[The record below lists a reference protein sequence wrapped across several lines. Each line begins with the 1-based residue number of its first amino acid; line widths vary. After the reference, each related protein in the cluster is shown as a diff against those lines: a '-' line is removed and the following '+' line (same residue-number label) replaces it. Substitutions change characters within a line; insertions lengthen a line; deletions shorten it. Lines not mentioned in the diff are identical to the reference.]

1 MKSKTITLKVT
12 NSQEFVENVL
22 DVMYSIGDKGADS
35 IHVLRHKIEDEL
47 KIKFEDVTDEKL
59 LNKTIT
65 ATKATAKLWNE
76 TFVRIRKMNDII
88 KNVVNLG
95 YDEKENTECRRTE
108 ETQIPCGCPEA

>member
-12 NSQEFVENVL
+12 NPVNFAENVI

-35 IHVLRHKIEDEL
+35 IHILCHKTEDEL

-59 LNKTIT
+59 LNKTIA
-65 ATKATAKLWNE
+65 ATKAAAKLWNE
-76 TFVRIRKMNDII
+76 IFARIRKMNDII

-95 YDEKENTECRRTE
+95 YDEKENTECERAE
-108 ETQIPCGCPEA
+108 ETPVSCGREEA

>member
-12 NSQEFVENVL
+12 NSKAFVENVL
-22 DVMYSIGDKGADS
+22 NVMYSIGDKGADS
-35 IHVLRHKIEDEL
+35 IHVLCYKIEDEL

-76 TFVRIRKMNDII
+76 TFVRIRKINDII

-95 YDEKENTECRRTE
+95 YDEEKNTECRRAE
-108 ETQIPCGCPEA
+108 ETPVSRGREEA

>member
-1 MKSKTITLKVT
+1 MKSKTITIKVT

-76 TFVRIRKMNDII
+76 TFVRIRKINDII

-95 YDEKENTECRRTE
+95 YDEKENTECRRAE

>member
-1 MKSKTITLKVT
+1 MKSKTITIKVT

-95 YDEKENTECRRTE
+95 YDEKENTECRRAE

>member
-12 NSQEFVENVL
+12 NPVDFAENII

-35 IHVLRHKIEDEL
+35 IHVLCYKTEDEL

-59 LNKTIT
+59 LNKIIT
-65 ATKATAKLWNE
+65 ATKTAAKLWNE
-76 TFVRIRKMNDII
+76 IFARIRKMNDII

-95 YDEKENTECRRTE
+95 YDEKENTECGRAE
-108 ETQIPCGCPEA
+108 ETPVSCGRKEA

>member
-12 NSQEFVENVL
+12 KSQNFVENVL
-22 DVMYSIGDKGADS
+22 NDMYSIGNRGADS
-35 IHVLRHKIEDEL
+35 IHISCYKIEDKL

-65 ATKATAKLWNE
+65 ATKTTAKLWNE

-95 YDEKENTECRRTE
+95 YDEEKNTECRRAE
-108 ETQIPCGCPEA
+108 ETPVSRGREEA

>member
-12 NSQEFVENVL
+12 NPQDFAENVL
-22 DVMYSIGDKGADS
+22 DVIYSIGDKGADS
-35 IHVLRHKIEDEL
+35 IHVLLHKTEDEL

-76 TFVRIRKMNDII
+76 TFIRIRKINDIT

-95 YDEKENTECRRTE
+95 YNEKENTKFGRAE
-108 ETQIPCGCPEA
+108 EAQIPRRCPEA

>member
-12 NSQEFVENVL
+12 NSQDFAENVL

-35 IHVLRHKIEDEL
+35 IRILRHKIEDEL

-65 ATKATAKLWNE
+65 ATKATAELWNE

-95 YDEKENTECRRTE
+95 YDEKENTECRRAE

>member
-12 NSQEFVENVL
+12 NSQEFAENVL

-35 IHVLRHKIEDEL
+35 IHVLQHKIEDEL

-95 YDEKENTECRRTE
+95 YDEKENTECGRAE

>member
-1 MKSKTITLKVT
+1 MKSKTITLKIT
-12 NSQEFVENVL
+12 NPQDFAENVL

-35 IHVLRHKIEDEL
+35 IHVLLHKTEDEL

-95 YDEKENTECRRTE
+95 YDEKENTECGRAE
-108 ETQIPCGCPEA
+108 ETPVSRGREEA

>member
-12 NSQEFVENVL
+12 NPQNFAESIIH
-22 DVMYSIGDKGADS
+22 DMYSIGDKGANS
-35 IHVLRHKIEDEL
+35 THVLLNKTEDKL
-47 KIKFEDVTDEKL
+47 KIKFEDITDEKL

-76 TFVRIRKMNDII
+76 SFVRIRKINDII

-95 YDEKENTECRRTE
+95 YDEEKNTECRRAE
-108 ETQIPCGCPEA
+108 ETPVSRGREEA

>member
-12 NSQEFVENVL
+12 NPQDFVENVL
-22 DVMYSIGDKGADS
+22 DVMYGIGNKGADS
-35 IHVLRHKIEDEL
+35 IHVLRHKIENEL

-76 TFVRIRKMNDII
+76 TFARINKMDDII

-95 YDEKENTECRRTE
+95 YDEEKNTECRRAE
-108 ETQIPCGCPEA
+108 ETPVSRGREEA

>member
-95 YDEKENTECRRTE
+95 YDEKENTECRRAE

>member
-12 NSQEFVENVL
+12 NSQDFVKNVL
-22 DVMYSIGDKGADS
+22 NVMYSIGYKGADS
-35 IHVLRHKIEDEL
+35 IHVLCHKIEDEL
-47 KIKFEDVTDEKL
+47 KITFEDVTDEKL

-76 TFVRIRKMNDII
+76 RFVCIRKINDII

-95 YDEKENTECRRTE
+95 YDEEKNTECRRAE
-108 ETQIPCGCPEA
+108 ETPVSRGREEA

>member
-1 MKSKTITLKVT
+1 MKSKIITLKVT
-12 NSQEFVENVL
+12 NSQDFVENVL
-22 DVMYSIGDKGADS
+22 NVMYSIGDKGVDS
-35 IHVLRHKIEDEL
+35 IHILCHKTKDEL

-95 YDEKENTECRRTE
+95 YDEKENTECGRAE
-108 ETQIPCGCPEA
+108 ETSVSCGREEA

>member
-65 ATKATAKLWNE
+65 ATKATAKL
-76 TFVRIRKMNDII
+76 
-88 KNVVNLG
+88 
-95 YDEKENTECRRTE
+95 
-108 ETQIPCGCPEA
+108 

>member
-12 NSQEFVENVL
+12 NPQEFVENVL

-95 YDEKENTECRRTE
+95 YDEKENTECGRAE

>member
-12 NSQEFVENVL
+12 NSQEFAENVL
-22 DVMYSIGDKGADS
+22 DVMYSIGDKGAYS

-95 YDEKENTECRRTE
+95 YDEKENTECRRAE

>member
-1 MKSKTITLKVT
+1 MKNKTIILKVT
-12 NSQEFVENVL
+12 NPRDFVENVL
-22 DVMYSIGDKGADS
+22 DVIYSIGDKGADS
-35 IHVLRHKIEDEL
+35 IRILLHKTEDEL

-76 TFVRIRKMNDII
+76 ASIRIRKMKDIV

-95 YDEKENTECRRTE
+95 YDEKENTECGRANETSVSCGRE
-108 ETQIPCGCPEA
+108 EA